1 VSNALGCARME
12 ISLAIILL
20 GATVG
25 VAAYLLSSHFRA
37 VAKDYHR
44 YRWRLMAAVLLCL
57 LLASWCLPLVV
68 IKDTFSSA
76 LGVLRNVHAASLRPV
91 PYRPDSGYFEYFR
104 RLLGGF
110 ALYSAIGSAILAWL
124 IHCFVI
130 CRQDRASR

>member
-1 VSNALGCARME
+1 ME
-12 ISLAIILL
+12 ISLAITFL

-37 VAKDYHR
+37 VARDYRH
-44 YRWRLMAAVLLCL
+44 YRWRLMAAVLVSL
-57 LLASWCLPLVV
+57 LLVSWCLPLVV

-76 LGVLRNVHAASLRPV
+76 FVVLLDVLATSFRP
-91 PYRPDSGYFEYFR
+91 PAYRPDSTYFDYFR

-110 ALYSAIGSAILAWL
+110 AFYSAVGSAILAWL

-130 CRQDRASR
+130 CRHDQESR